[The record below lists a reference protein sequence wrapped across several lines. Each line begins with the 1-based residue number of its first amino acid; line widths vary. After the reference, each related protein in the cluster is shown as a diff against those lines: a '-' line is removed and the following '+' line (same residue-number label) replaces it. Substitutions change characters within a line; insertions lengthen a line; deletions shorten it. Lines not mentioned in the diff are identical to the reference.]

1 MNQNFDMPMPVDTK
15 LIEACSKI
23 HFNWP
28 AVALMAVLLAIP
40 RILLFK
46 LEPGAI
52 LSWDSTVRYL
62 PSLLAV
68 SEYWQNYFTVTG
80 PLYVA
85 WLQLIKACA
94 GNEYQF
100 WVVVLQHIL
109 GWLAGITSFF
119 ILAQIK
125 FQNRTHRGFWF
136 LIVLLVFTSPHLV
149 YYEHDII
156 RESLAVFLTAPALS
170 LLLFLSSLRVDDSR
184 VSRWL
189 LMATWLLL
197 LGSLVRQEIIF
208 LWLVVVG
215 IAGKIIWNTGKQQ
228 ILWLMFVPALLL
240 FATFRLGVLLQ
251 DADKVF
257 QKAPYSGAKFNI
269 SYHYLRPENFDYNS
283 PKYPYLVNRFHSIA
297 KEAGGVS
304 AAMGEMYKE
313 TNTFIAKENMSS
325 DFLAVMDEIFLDQVR
340 FNTTEF
346 IISYLKNLDL
356 MVLGN
361 VELPNSP
368 ELDKVFGDGLTQSM
382 SHAALTFY
390 SWPNRNEL
398 NKLNYLFFGCV
409 AGLIVFFGRRLP
421 LFIVIAFWSCLAYL
435 SLVSLTANSVAR
447 FRLSVELPYY
457 IATWGGLYFF
467 IFSRRFSNRAAESS
481 VAISPKNMLVEDS
494 GNGKLSHDCK
504 LQSERRNL
512 SIVIPAYNEGM
523 LVEETLAEVLLA
535 ATDLDDFEV
544 IFVNDGSSD
553 DTAACMDAL
562 AEKHPKVR
570 VIHHEVNLGLGAA
583 YNTGVHAAMQ
593 PFVILVPGDNCFAA
607 ESLRFLFSHV
617 GSADIIIP
625 FHLNADVARPFFR
638 RFISTSYT
646 MLANLLSGKT
656 IPYYNG
662 IVIQRTEFIKE
673 IGVRTDGFAY
683 QLDLLV
689 RMLRRGASYATVG
702 IYVNERAAGKTKAFR
717 LRNVV
722 QVVSVFINIAL
733 RRE

>member
-1 MNQNFDMPMPVDTK
+1 MNQNLDTPVSVDAK
-15 LIEACSKI
+15 LIKAGLKI

-28 AVALMAVLLAIP
+28 AVALMGTLLAIP

-46 LEPGAI
+46 LEPGAT

-85 WLQLIKACA
+85 WLQLIKVCT
-94 GNEYQF
+94 GNDYQF
-100 WVVVLQHIL
+100 WIVVFQHVL
-109 GWLAGITSFF
+109 GWLAGVLSYFV
-119 ILAQIK
+119 LAQIQ
-125 FQNRTHRGFWF
+125 FQNKTHRGFWF
-136 LIVLLVFTSPHLV
+136 FVVLIAFTSPSLIN
-149 YYEHDII
+149 YEHGII

-170 LLLFLSSLRVDDSR
+170 LLLLSSSLRVDDSK

-189 LMATWLLL
+189 LMATWFLL

-208 LWLVVVG
+208 LWLVVIG
-215 IAGKIIWNTGKQQ
+215 FSGKIIWDTGKRKV
-228 ILWLMFVPALLL
+228 LWLMFVPALLL
-240 FATFRLGVLLQ
+240 FATFRLGVALQ

-269 SYHYLRPENFDYNS
+269 SYHYLHPENFDYIS
-283 PKYPYLVNRFHSIA
+283 PTYPQLVNRFHTVA

-304 AAMGEMYKE
+304 AAMGDMYKE
-313 TNTFIAKENMSS
+313 TNAFIAKENMSS
-325 DFLAVMDEIFLDQVR
+325 DFIAVMDEIFLDQVR

-346 IISYLKNLDL
+346 IISYFKNLHL

-361 VELPNSP
+361 VELPNVPS
-368 ELDKVFGDGLTQSM
+368 LDTAFGDGWSQRVSY
-382 SHAALTFY
+382 AALTFY
-390 SWPNRNEL
+390 SWPNRAGL
-398 NKLNYLFFGCV
+398 NKLNYLLFVFT
-409 AGLIVFFGRRLP
+409 AGLVIFFRRRLP
-421 LFIVIAFWSCLAYL
+421 LSIVIAFWSCLAYL

-447 FRLSVELPYY
+447 FRLPVELLYY
-457 IATWGGLYFF
+457 IVAWGGIYFF
-467 IFSRRFSNRAAESS
+467 SISKRASSHATESGAVSDSENAREERSSRRQLRHGCVS
-481 VAISPKNMLVEDS
+481 
-494 GNGKLSHDCK
+494 
-504 LQSERRNL
+504 QSERRGL
-512 SIVIPAYNEGM
+512 SIIIPAYNEGP
-523 LVEETLAEVLLA
+523 LVEETLAEVLSA
-535 ATDLDDFEV
+535 VSALDEFEV
-544 IFVNDGSSD
+544 ILVNDASSD
-553 DTAACMDAL
+553 DTGAL
-562 AEKHPKVR
+562 MEALTEKHLKVR

-583 YNTGVHAAMQ
+583 YNTGVQMATQ
-593 PFVILVPGDNCFAA
+593 PFVIMVPGDNCFAA
-607 ESLRFLFSHV
+607 ESLQLLFSHV

-625 FHLNADVARPFFR
+625 FHLNADVARPYFR
-638 RFISTSYT
+638 RLVSTSYT

-662 IVIQRTEFIKE
+662 IVIQRTESTKK

-702 IYVNERAAGKTKAFR
+702 IYVNERVAGKTKAFR
-717 LRNVV
+717 FRNVV